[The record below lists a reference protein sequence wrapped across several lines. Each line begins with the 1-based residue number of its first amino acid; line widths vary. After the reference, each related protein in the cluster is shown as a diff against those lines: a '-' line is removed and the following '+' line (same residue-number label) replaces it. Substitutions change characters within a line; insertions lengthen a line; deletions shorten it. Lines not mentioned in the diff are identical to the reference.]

1 MDLDYRPIAED
12 IRQQLI
18 VHRLMGTGYTEQEAQ
33 ELFEK
38 NFSQE
43 KPQSIQTPP
52 TKDKGK
58 TIPSCEIQPT
68 TNWALV
74 LLWVLFVIGSFFL
87 IWHFWG

>member
-1 MDLDYRPIAED
+1 MDLYYRPIWQDIEKQLLQLKLEEKGYSSQEAMEIAED
-12 IRQQLI
+12 KL
-18 VHRLMGTGYTEQEAQ
+18 TP
-33 ELFEK
+33 
-38 NFSQE
+38 E
-43 KPQSIQTPP
+43 KPMSFQTSP

-74 LLWVLFVIGSFFL
+74 LLWVLFIIGSFFL